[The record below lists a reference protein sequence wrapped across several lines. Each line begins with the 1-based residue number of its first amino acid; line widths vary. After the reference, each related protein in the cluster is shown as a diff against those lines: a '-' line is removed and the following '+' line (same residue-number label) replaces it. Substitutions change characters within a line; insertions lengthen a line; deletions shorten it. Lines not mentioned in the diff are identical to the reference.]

1 MLQASNP
8 AIEERGAI
16 PEPVTRAPQP
26 MRRETRRKAGK
37 IPKETF
43 LNHYFKR
50 LNPEVAA
57 SFTPEQRDAIMA
69 MFGAREIANHAI
81 EVRRSISFGR
91 RRFYLV
97 FLMGPEQRHFGR
109 LRSQAAARSFGI
121 LFYLGAGALL
131 SASVLALLLY
141 GTGL

>member
-1 MLQASNP
+1 VLQASNP
-8 AIEERGAI
+8 AIEERGVI
-16 PEPVTRAPQP
+16 PGQIARKPRST
-26 MRRETRRKAGK
+26 RRETAK
-37 IPKETF
+37 IPNDSF

-50 LNPEVAA
+50 LHPEVAA

-69 MFGAREIANHAI
+69 MFGAREIANHAL

-97 FLMGPEQRHFGR
+97 FLMGPEQRHFTR
-109 LRSQAAARSFGI
+109 LHSQGATSQARGP

-131 SASVLALLLY
+131 LAPVLALLLY
-141 GTGL
+141 V